1 MMRKLAYGVIL
12 LLCLVT
18 IGLAEFFVAGFDVN
32 VFRQPSYWFNL
43 LACGIANYIMLAYT
57 AVEKIDNSMEKNQE
71 VKDKKKELD
80 DQVSTNVDTDF
91 DDYLSVENRQRKV
104 NAWKTK
110 ISNKIAKLDE
120 KTKDKDREILWYGS
134 EEDKANN
141 EYCKERENLLYKLSD
156 DYINRNIA
164 FLRVKYVKL
173 RRYEVTHGCKQKYD
187 NYRLTTRRNLKIAKD
202 NLPKI
207 MQSLAFILMIS
218 TFTFGYK
225 EFSVLLLISFA
236 IKLGS
241 LCLNIYN
248 GITYG
253 ISYISNTLLPDFQ
266 YRLNVIINYLN
277 WKIKNKGGNDN
288 GNTTSRV

>member
-1 MMRKLAYGVIL
+1 MMRKISYGVIL
-12 LLCLVT
+12 LLCLVM
-18 IGLAEFFVAGFDVN
+18 IGLAEFFVAGFDTD
-32 VFRQPSYWFNL
+32 VFTRPSFWFTII
-43 LACGIANYIMLAYT
+43 ACGIANYIMLSYT
-57 AVEKIDNSMEKNQE
+57 AIEKIDNSLEKDE
-71 VKDKKKELD
+71 VVKNKKKELED
-80 DQVSTNVDTDF
+80 NVSVHVDTDF
-91 DDYLSVENRQRKV
+91 DDYLSVENRQRKI

-120 KTKDKDREILWYGS
+120 KTKDIDREVLWFGTD
-134 EEDKANN
+134 EDKENN
-141 EYCKERENLLYKLSD
+141 SYCRERKALLYKLSD
-156 DYINRNIA
+156 EYINRNIA

-187 NYRLTTRRNLKIAKD
+187 NYKLTTRRNLKIAID

-218 TFTFGYK
+218 TFTFDYK
-225 EFSVLLLISFA
+225 EFSILVLISFV

-241 LCLNIYN
+241 LCINIYN

-253 ISYISNTLLPDFQ
+253 TSYITNTLLPDFQ

-277 WKIKNKGGNDN
+277 WKLKNKGGNAN
-288 GNTTSRV
+288 GSTSRL

>member
-1 MMRKLAYGVIL
+1 MMRKISYGIIL
-12 LLCLVT
+12 ILCLIT
-18 IGLAEFFVAGFDVN
+18 IGLAEFFVAGFNTDV
-32 VFRQPSYWFNL
+32 FTQPSYWFNL
-43 LACGIANYIMLAYT
+43 LACAIANYIMLAYT
-57 AVEKIDNSMEKNQE
+57 AVEKIDSSLEKNQE

-80 DQVSTNVDTDF
+80 DQVSKNVDTDF
-91 DDYLSVENRQRKV
+91 DDYLSVENRNRKV

-120 KTKDKDREILWYGS
+120 KTKDSDREILWFGS
-134 EEDKANN
+134 EEDKVNN
-141 EYCKERENLLYKLSD
+141 DYCRKRNALLYKLSD
-156 DYINRNIA
+156 EFINRNIA

-207 MQSLAFILMIS
+207 MQSLSFILMIS

-225 EFSVLLLISFA
+225 EFSILLIISFA

-253 ISYISNTLLPDFQ
+253 TSYISNTLLPDFQ

-277 WKIKNKGGNDN
+277 WKIKNKGGNNN
-288 GNTTSRV
+288 GTTN